1 MSKEKQL
8 IILVLTISLYSVLT
22 TITAYKSIDRNNIFQ
37 EQLQE
42 KSDSIEVSRQL
53 ILNLDLCNIRLSE
66 ICDKFQSSKNFK
78 DNDSLYLE
86 LIDNVN

>member
-1 MSKEKQL
+1 MKIL
-8 IILVLTISLYSVLT
+8 LMTIIFYAMLMTM
-22 TITAYKSIDRNNIFQ
+22 TAYESIKNNNII
-37 EQLQE
+37 EEKLIE

>member
-1 MSKEKQL
+1 MK
-8 IILVLTISLYSVLT
+8 ILLMTISFYALLT
-22 TITAYKSIDRNNIFQ
+22 TMTAYESIKNNNII
-37 EQLQE
+37 EEKLIE